1 MNESPHTPAKSKILL
16 VESHKKESAIIQ
28 PHLPVGDFE
37 LVTVDGI
44 ENAVGA
50 VLSGKPDLIFVS
62 AEFAG
67 AGEKLEQVKQASR
80 QFGST
85 LVLLSGGES
94 NVDSAQYDDVVRTDT
109 GKTELAH
116 RLGNL
121 VELKR
126 AKLELEWMKQRLKN
140 DRKLLTKYFSEDI
153 VEGILQDEHANSLSG
168 RHQEATIMFFDVRK
182 STTIAE
188 NLEPQIFAEFLSEFF
203 TDIMDLVYGNHGSV
217 NKLLGDGIMS
227 TFGCP
232 VPTEHDVLNAAKC
245 ALQIRN
251 HLATF
256 NDVRPDYIKEPI
268 KVGMGIATGK
278 VFAGNIG
285 SVRRMEYTVLG
296 DPVNTAARLE
306 SMTKEAG
313 VDILIDG
320 NTRHRLGN
328 LIRCR
333 KVAHSGVRG
342 KLQEI
347 EIFSLDELV
356 KRM

>member
-1 MNESPHTPAKSKILL
+1 MTTEAEAHKTLVLL
-16 VESHKKESAIIQ
+16 VESDKHESELIR
-28 PHLPVGDFE
+28 PVLEGSNSE
-37 LVTVDGI
+37 LFIVRDLI
-44 ENAVGA
+44 SAVQKA
-50 VLSGKPDLIFVS
+50 NEVKPDFVFVS
-62 AEFAG
+62 GEFAG
-67 AGEKLEQVKQASR
+67 KTEGIDELKKASHM
-80 QFGST
+80 FGASF
-85 LVLLSGGES
+85 VLLSGGGS
-94 NVDSAQYDDVVRTDT
+94 VDSTLYDDVVRTDQ
-109 GKTELAH
+109 GDSEIAH
-116 RLGNL
+116 RLNGL
-121 VELKR
+121 LELKR
-126 AKLELEWMKQRLKN
+126 ARLELEWMKQRLKN
-140 DRKLLTKYFSEDI
+140 DRRLLTKYFSEDI

-168 RHQEATIMFFDVRK
+168 RHQEATIMFFDVRR

-188 NLEPQIFAEFLSEFF
+188 NLEPLVFAEFLSEFF

-232 VPTEHDVLNAAKC
+232 VPSEHDVLNAAKC

-251 HLATF
+251 HLEMF
-256 NDVRPDYIKEPI
+256 NDVRPDYILEPI

-296 DPVNTAARLE
+296 DPVNLASRLE
-306 SMTKEAG
+306 SMTKEAK

-328 LIRCR
+328 LIKCR
-333 KVAHSGVRG
+333 KVEHSGVRG

-347 EIFSLDELV
+347 EIFSLDELMI
-356 KRM
+356 R

>member
-1 MNESPHTPAKSKILL
+1 MSVINPPPATRILI
-16 VESHKKESAIIQ
+16 VESDKHEAKLIEPMVQKDNCEVTT
-28 PHLPVGDFE
+28 VGD
-37 LVTVDGI
+37 TAS
-44 ENAVGA
+44 AVQITNTQR
-50 VLSGKPDLIFVS
+50 PDFIFVS
-62 AEFAG
+62 SALSANSEDLKALQVAARGAG
-67 AGEKLEQVKQASR
+67 AS
-80 QFGST
+80 
-85 LVLLSGGES
+85 LVLLSES
-94 NVDSAQYDDVVRTDT
+94 GNAAADSASFDEVLRTDAT
-109 GKTELAH
+109 GRELAQ
-116 RLGNL
+116 RIGTLL
-121 VELKR
+121 DLKR
-126 AKLELEWMKQRLKN
+126 AKLEIEWMKQRLKN
-140 DRKLLTKYFSEDI
+140 ERRLLTRYFSEDI

-168 RHQEATIMFFDVRK
+168 RHQEATIMFFDVRR
-182 STTIAE
+182 STAIAE
-188 NLEPQIFAEFLSEFF
+188 QLEPQVFAEFLSEFF

-232 VPTEHDVLNAAKC
+232 VPAEHDVLNAAKC

-268 KVGMGIATGK
+268 RVGMGIATGK

-296 DPVNTAARLE
+296 DPVNTASRLE

-328 LIRCR
+328 LIKCR
-333 KVAHSGVRG
+333 KIQHSGVRG

-347 EIFSLDELV
+347 EIFSLDSML
-356 KRM
+356 KP

>member
-1 MNESPHTPAKSKILL
+1 MNESAHTPAKSKILL
-16 VESHKKESAIIQ
+16 VESHKKESTIIQ
-28 PHLPVGDFE
+28 PNLPAGDFE
-37 LVTVDGI
+37 LVTVEGI
-44 ENAVGA
+44 ENAVAA
-50 VLSGKPDLIFVS
+50 VLSGKPDMIFVS
-62 AEFAG
+62 AEFAS

-85 LVLLSGGES
+85 LVLLSGGDA
-94 NVDSAQYDDVVRTDT
+94 NVDAAQYDDVVRTDT
-109 GKTELAH
+109 GNTELAH

-168 RHQEATIMFFDVRK
+168 RHQEATIMFFDVRR

-232 VPTEHDVLNAAKC
+232 VPSEHDVLNAAKC

-268 KVGMGIATGK
+268 RVGMGIATGK

-296 DPVNTAARLE
+296 DPVNLASRLE

-328 LIRCR
+328 LIKCR

-347 EIFSLDELV
+347 EIYSLDELV
-356 KRM
+356 KR

>member
-1 MNESPHTPAKSKILL
+1 MTQENESPKTKILL
-16 VESHKKESAIIQ
+16 VEGAKHERELIQ
-28 PHLPVGDFE
+28 PLLPGASCE
-37 LVTVDGI
+37 LTSVNDIV
-44 ENAVGA
+44 EAVQKA
-50 VLSGKPDLIFVS
+50 NELKPDFVFVS
-62 AEFAG
+62 SEYVNKVESLEELKKASHMFG
-67 AGEKLEQVKQASR
+67 AS
-80 QFGST
+80 F
-85 LVLLSGGES
+85 VLLSGA
-94 NVDSAQYDDVVRTDT
+94 SAGAQAEQYDDVVRTDQ
-109 GKTELAH
+109 GKTELSH
-116 RLGNL
+116 RLTNL
-121 VELKR
+121 LELKR
-126 AKLELEWMKQRLKN
+126 AKLDLEWMKQRLKN

-168 RHQEATIMFFDVRK
+168 RHQEATIMFFDVRR

-203 TDIMDLVYGNHGSV
+203 TDIMDLVYGNKGSV

-232 VPTEHDVLNAAKC
+232 VPTENDVLNAAKC

-256 NDVRPDYIKEPI
+256 NDVRPDYIIEPI
-268 KVGMGIATGK
+268 RVGMGIATGK

-296 DPVNTAARLE
+296 DPVNLASRLE
-306 SMTKEAG
+306 SMTKDAK

-328 LIRCR
+328 LIKCR
-333 KVAHSGVRG
+333 KVEHSGVRG
-342 KLQEI
+342 KMQEI
-347 EIFSLDELV
+347 EIFSLDELLV
-356 KRM
+356 R

>member
-1 MNESPHTPAKSKILL
+1 MNESAHTPAKSKILL
-16 VESHKKESAIIQ
+16 VESHKKESVIIQ
-28 PHLPVGDFE
+28 PHLPAGDFD
-37 LVTVDGI
+37 LVAVDGI
-44 ENAVGA
+44 ELAVNA

-62 AEFAG
+62 AEFAS
-67 AGEKLEQVKQASR
+67 AGEKLEQLKQASR
-80 QFGST
+80 QCGST

-94 NVDSAQYDDVVRTDT
+94 NVDAAQYDDVVRTDT
-109 GKTELAH
+109 GNTELAH

-126 AKLELEWMKQRLKN
+126 ARLELEWMKQRLKN

-168 RHQEATIMFFDVRK
+168 RHQEATIMFFDVRR

-296 DPVNTAARLE
+296 DPVNTASRLE

-320 NTRHRLGN
+320 NTRNRLGN
-328 LIRCR
+328 LIKCR

-356 KRM
+356 KR

>member
-1 MNESPHTPAKSKILL
+1 MNESNETEKTRILL
-16 VESHKKESAIIQ
+16 VEGGKQERNLLE
-28 PHLPVGDFE
+28 PHISDTASYE
-37 LVTVDGI
+37 LTTVDNLTDALVKSNEI
-44 ENAVGA
+44 
-50 VLSGKPDLIFVS
+50 KPDFIFVS
-62 AEFAG
+62 GEFIDKAQGLEELKNAAQLNG
-67 AGEKLEQVKQASR
+67 ASY
-80 QFGST
+80 
-85 LVLLSGGES
+85 VLLT
-94 NVDSAQYDDVVRTDT
+94 NSAAGVAPGVYDDIVRTDQ
-109 GKTELAH
+109 GDVEFGH
-116 RLGNL
+116 RLMNL
-121 VELKR
+121 LELKR
-126 AKLELEWMKQRLKN
+126 AKLEIQWMRQRLKN
-140 DRKLLTKYFSEDI
+140 DRRLLTKYFSEDI
-153 VEGILQDEHANSLSG
+153 VEGILKDEHANSLSG

-188 NLEPQIFAEFLSEFF
+188 NLEPLVFAEFLSEFF

-256 NDVRPDYIKEPI
+256 NDVRPDYIIDPI
-268 KVGMGIATGK
+268 RVGMGIATGK

-296 DPVNTAARLE
+296 DPVNLSSRLE
-306 SMTKEAG
+306 SMTKEAK

-328 LIRCR
+328 LIKCR
-333 KVAHSGVRG
+333 RVEHSGVRG
-342 KLQEI
+342 KLKEI
-347 EIFSLDELV
+347 EIFSLDELLI
-356 KRM
+356 RG

>member
-1 MNESPHTPAKSKILL
+1 MNESAHTPAKSKILL
-16 VESHKKESAIIQ
+16 VESHKKESVIIQ
-28 PHLPVGDFE
+28 PHLPAGDFD
-37 LVTVDGI
+37 LVAVDGI
-44 ENAVGA
+44 ELAVNA

-62 AEFAG
+62 AEFAS
-67 AGEKLEQVKQASR
+67 AGEKLEQLKQASR
-80 QFGST
+80 QCGST

-94 NVDSAQYDDVVRTDT
+94 NVDAAQYDDVVRTDT
-109 GKTELAH
+109 GNTELAH

-126 AKLELEWMKQRLKN
+126 ARLELEWMKQRLKN

-168 RHQEATIMFFDVRK
+168 RHQEATIMFFDVRR

-251 HLATF
+251 H
-256 NDVRPDYIKEPI
+256 P
-268 KVGMGIATGK
+268 
-278 VFAGNIG
+278 
-285 SVRRMEYTVLG
+285 G
-296 DPVNTAARLE
+296 DL
-306 SMTKEAG
+306 
-313 VDILIDG
+313 
-320 NTRHRLGN
+320 
-328 LIRCR
+328 
-333 KVAHSGVRG
+333 
-342 KLQEI
+342 
-347 EIFSLDELV
+347 
-356 KRM
+356 

>member
-1 MNESPHTPAKSKILL
+1 M
-16 VESHKKESAIIQ
+16 VESE
-28 PHLPVGDFE
+28 
-37 LVTVDGI
+37 
-44 ENAVGA
+44 
-50 VLSGKPDLIFVS
+50 
-62 AEFAG
+62 
-67 AGEKLEQVKQASR
+67 
-80 QFGST
+80 
-85 LVLLSGGES
+85 GGES
-94 NVDSAQYDDVVRTDT
+94 RFIEHLVRNANAELIVLKGLREAISFVQNKKPDIVFVAGAFIEEAAALEALRSNCKAIGASVVLLAQNGTVTDTAAYDEVLRTDAT
-109 GKTELAH
+109 DQELTQ
-116 RLGNL
+116 RIRTLL
-121 VELKR
+121 DLKR
-126 AKLELEWMKQRLKN
+126 ARLEVEWMKQRLKN
-140 DRKLLTKYFSEDI
+140 ERRLLTKYFSEDI

-188 NLEPQIFAEFLSEFF
+188 NLEPQVFAEFLSEFF

-232 VPTEHDVLNAAKC
+232 VPTANDVLNAAKC

-268 KVGMGIATGK
+268 RVGMGIATGK

-296 DPVNTAARLE
+296 DPVNLASRLE

-328 LIRCR
+328 LIKCR
-333 KVAHSGVRG
+333 KVQHQGVRG

-347 EIFSLDELV
+347 EIFSLDELL
-356 KRM
+356 KT

>member
-1 MNESPHTPAKSKILL
+1 MSSEQEKSQPTLL
-16 VESHKKESAIIQ
+16 MVESEEGESKFIEHLVRHANAELIIQ
-28 PHLPVGDFE
+28 NGLREAVSFVQSKNPDIVFVASAFMDEAEALE
-37 LVTVDGI
+37 ALRASCK
-44 ENAVGA
+44 AVGA
-50 VLSGKPDLIFVS
+50 SV
-62 AEFAG
+62 
-67 AGEKLEQVKQASR
+67 
-80 QFGST
+80 
-85 LVLLSGGES
+85 VLL
-94 NVDSAQYDDVVRTDT
+94 AQNGTVADTNAYDEVLRTDAT
-109 GKTELAH
+109 DQELTHRIKTL
-116 RLGNL
+116 L
-121 VELKR
+121 ELKR
-126 AKLELEWMKQRLKN
+126 ARLEVEWMKQRLKN
-140 DRKLLTKYFSEDI
+140 ERRLLTKYFSEDI

-182 STTIAE
+182 STSIAE
-188 NLEPQIFAEFLSEFF
+188 NLEPQVFAEFLSEFF

-232 VPTEHDVLNAAKC
+232 VPTANDVLNAAKC

-268 KVGMGIATGK
+268 RVGMGIATGK

-285 SVRRMEYTVLG
+285 SVRCMEYTVLG
-296 DPVNTAARLE
+296 DPVNLASRLE

-333 KVAHSGVRG
+333 KVQHQGVRG

-347 EIFSLDELV
+347 EIFSLDELL
-356 KRM
+356 KT

>member
-1 MNESPHTPAKSKILL
+1 
-16 VESHKKESAIIQ
+16 
-28 PHLPVGDFE
+28 
-37 LVTVDGI
+37 
-44 ENAVGA
+44 
-50 VLSGKPDLIFVS
+50 
-62 AEFAG
+62 
-67 AGEKLEQVKQASR
+67 
-80 QFGST
+80 
-85 LVLLSGGES
+85 
-94 NVDSAQYDDVVRTDT
+94 
-109 GKTELAH
+109 
-116 RLGNL
+116 
-121 VELKR
+121 
-126 AKLELEWMKQRLKN
+126 
-140 DRKLLTKYFSEDI
+140 LTKYFSEDI

-188 NLEPQIFAEFLSEFF
+188 NLEPQVFAEFLSEFF

-232 VPTEHDVLNAAKC
+232 VPTANDVLNAAKC

-268 KVGMGIATGK
+268 RVGMGIATGK

-296 DPVNTAARLE
+296 DPVNLASRLE

-328 LIRCR
+328 LIKCR
-333 KVAHSGVRG
+333 KVQHQGVRG

-347 EIFSLDELV
+347 EIFSLDELL
-356 KRM
+356 KT

>member
-1 MNESPHTPAKSKILL
+1 MSSKQAKSQPTLL
-16 VESHKKESAIIQ
+16 MLESEEGESRYIEQFVRNADAELIIHKGLGDAISIVQENRPDIVFVASACIK
-28 PHLPVGDFE
+28 DNEAFE
-37 LVTVDGI
+37 TLHSSCKAI
-44 ENAVGA
+44 GA
-50 VLSGKPDLIFVS
+50 SV
-62 AEFAG
+62 
-67 AGEKLEQVKQASR
+67 
-80 QFGST
+80 
-85 LVLLSGGES
+85 VLL
-94 NVDSAQYDDVVRTDT
+94 AQNGTVADTTAYDEVLRTDT
-109 GKTELAH
+109 SDQEL
-116 RLGNL
+116 RLRIRTL
-121 VELKR
+121 LDLKR
-126 AKLELEWMKQRLKN
+126 ARLEVEWMKQRLN
-140 DRKLLTKYFSEDI
+140 HERRLLTKYFSEDI

-217 NKLLGDGIMS
+217 NKLLGDGIMA

-232 VPTEHDVLNAAKC
+232 VPSANDVLNAAKC

-268 KVGMGIATGK
+268 RVGMGIATGK

-296 DPVNTAARLE
+296 DPVNLASRLE

-328 LIRCR
+328 LIKCR
-333 KVAHSGVRG
+333 KVQHQGVRG

-347 EIFSLDELV
+347 EIFSLDELL
-356 KRM
+356 KT

>member
-1 MNESPHTPAKSKILL
+1 MSQEQEQSQPTLL
-16 VESHKKESAIIQ
+16 MVESE
-28 PHLPVGDFE
+28 
-37 LVTVDGI
+37 
-44 ENAVGA
+44 
-50 VLSGKPDLIFVS
+50 
-62 AEFAG
+62 
-67 AGEKLEQVKQASR
+67 
-80 QFGST
+80 
-85 LVLLSGGES
+85 GGES
-94 NVDSAQYDDVVRTDT
+94 RFIEHLVRNANAELIVLKGLREAISFVQNKKPDIVFVAGAFIEEAAALEALRSSCKAIGASVVLLAQNGTVTDTAAYDEVLRTDAT
-109 GKTELAH
+109 DQELTQ
-116 RLGNL
+116 RIRTLL
-121 VELKR
+121 DLKR
-126 AKLELEWMKQRLKN
+126 ARLEVEWMKQRLKN
-140 DRKLLTKYFSEDI
+140 ERRLLTKYFSEDI

-188 NLEPQIFAEFLSEFF
+188 NLEPQVFAEFLSEFF

-232 VPTEHDVLNAAKC
+232 VPTANDVLNAAKC

-268 KVGMGIATGK
+268 RVGMGIATGK

-296 DPVNTAARLE
+296 DPVNLASRLE

-328 LIRCR
+328 LIKCR
-333 KVAHSGVRG
+333 KVQHSGVRG

-347 EIFSLDELV
+347 EIFALDELL
-356 KRM
+356 KT

>member
-1 MNESPHTPAKSKILL
+1 MSQEQEQSQPTLL
-16 VESHKKESAIIQ
+16 MVESE
-28 PHLPVGDFE
+28 
-37 LVTVDGI
+37 
-44 ENAVGA
+44 
-50 VLSGKPDLIFVS
+50 
-62 AEFAG
+62 
-67 AGEKLEQVKQASR
+67 
-80 QFGST
+80 
-85 LVLLSGGES
+85 GGES
-94 NVDSAQYDDVVRTDT
+94 RFIEHLVRNANAELIVLKGLREAISFVQNKKPDIVFVAGAFIEEAAALEALRSNCKAIGASVVLLAQNGTVTDTAAYDEVLRTDAT
-109 GKTELAH
+109 DQELTQ
-116 RLGNL
+116 RIRTLL
-121 VELKR
+121 DLKR
-126 AKLELEWMKQRLKN
+126 ARLEVEWMKQRLKN
-140 DRKLLTKYFSEDI
+140 ERRLLTKYFSEDI

-188 NLEPQIFAEFLSEFF
+188 NLEPQVFAEFLSEFF

-232 VPTEHDVLNAAKC
+232 VPTANDVLNAAKC

-268 KVGMGIATGK
+268 RVGMGIATGK

-296 DPVNTAARLE
+296 DPVNLASRLE

-328 LIRCR
+328 LIKCR
-333 KVAHSGVRG
+333 KVQHQGVRG

-347 EIFSLDELV
+347 EIFSLDELL
-356 KRM
+356 KT

>member
-1 MNESPHTPAKSKILL
+1 MSEETATPKTRILL
-16 VESHKKESAIIQ
+16 VESDKHEADLIK
-28 PHLPVGDFE
+28 PLLPAADCE
-37 LVTVDGI
+37 LTTVNDLI
-44 ENAVGA
+44 AALQKANEI
-50 VLSGKPDLIFVS
+50 KPDFVFVS
-62 AEFAG
+62 GEYVSKADSLDELKRASHMFG
-67 AGEKLEQVKQASR
+67 AS
-80 QFGST
+80 F
-85 LVLLSGGES
+85 VLLSGGS
-94 NVDSAQYDDVVRTDT
+94 AAVDAQQYDDVVRTDQD
-109 GKTELAH
+109 KTEISH

-121 VELKR
+121 LELKR
-126 AKLELEWMKQRLKN
+126 AKLELDWMKQRLRN
-140 DRKLLTKYFSEDI
+140 ERRLLTKYFSEDI

-168 RHQEATIMFFDVRK
+168 RHQEATIMFFDVRR

-188 NLEPQIFAEFLSEFF
+188 NLEPLVFAEFLSEFF

-232 VPTEHDVLNAAKC
+232 VPTENDVLNAAKC

-256 NDVRPDYIKEPI
+256 NDVRPDYIIEPI

-296 DPVNTAARLE
+296 DPVNLASRLE
-306 SMTKEAG
+306 SMTKEAK

-328 LIRCR
+328 LIKCR
-333 KVAHSGVRG
+333 KVEHQGVRG

-347 EIFSLDELV
+347 EIYSLDELLL
-356 KRM
+356 R

>member
-1 MNESPHTPAKSKILL
+1 MSTETETRKTQILL
-16 VESHKKESAIIQ
+16 VEGSKHEADLIKPLLPAGNCDLTTVSDLQLAKQKVSDLKPDFVFVSGEHAAKSDVLDELKRASH
-28 PHLPVGDFE
+28 
-37 LVTVDGI
+37 
-44 ENAVGA
+44 
-50 VLSGKPDLIFVS
+50 LSG
-62 AEFAG
+62 
-67 AGEKLEQVKQASR
+67 
-80 QFGST
+80 GSF
-85 LVLLSGGES
+85 VLLSSGASIPEA
-94 NVDSAQYDDVVRTDT
+94 DKYDDVLRTDL
-109 GKTELAH
+109 GQSEISH
-116 RLGNL
+116 RLSNL
-121 VELKR
+121 LELKR
-126 AKLELEWMKQRLKN
+126 AKLELEWMKQRLRN
-140 DRKLLTKYFSEDI
+140 DRRLLTKYFSEDI

-168 RHQEATIMFFDVRK
+168 RHQEATIMFFDVRR

-188 NLEPQIFAEFLSEFF
+188 NLEPLVFAEFLSEFF

-232 VPTEHDVLNAAKC
+232 VPTENDVLNAAKC

-256 NDVRPDYIKEPI
+256 NDVRPDYIIEPI

-296 DPVNTAARLE
+296 DPVNLASRLE
-306 SMTKEAG
+306 SMTKEAK

-328 LIRCR
+328 LIKCR
-333 KVAHSGVRG
+333 KVEHQGVRG

-347 EIFSLDELV
+347 EIYSLDELIQ
-356 KRM
+356 R

>member
-1 MNESPHTPAKSKILL
+1 MSQEQEQSQPTLL
-16 VESHKKESAIIQ
+16 MVESE
-28 PHLPVGDFE
+28 
-37 LVTVDGI
+37 
-44 ENAVGA
+44 
-50 VLSGKPDLIFVS
+50 
-62 AEFAG
+62 
-67 AGEKLEQVKQASR
+67 
-80 QFGST
+80 
-85 LVLLSGGES
+85 GGES
-94 NVDSAQYDDVVRTDT
+94 RFIEHLVRNANAELIVLKGLREAISFVQNKKPDIVFVAGAFIEEAAALEALRSNCKAIGASVVLLAQNGTVTDTAAYDEVLRTDAT
-109 GKTELAH
+109 DQELTQ
-116 RLGNL
+116 RIRTLL
-121 VELKR
+121 DLKR
-126 AKLELEWMKQRLKN
+126 ARLEVEWMKQRLKN
-140 DRKLLTKYFSEDI
+140 ERRLLTKYFSEDI

-188 NLEPQIFAEFLSEFF
+188 NLEPQVFAEFLSEFF

-232 VPTEHDVLNAAKC
+232 VPTANDVLNAAKC

-268 KVGMGIATGK
+268 RVGMGIATGK

-296 DPVNTAARLE
+296 DPVNLASRLE

-328 LIRCR
+328 LIKCR
-333 KVAHSGVRG
+333 KVQHSGVRG

-347 EIFSLDELV
+347 EIFALDELL
-356 KRM
+356 KT

>member
-1 MNESPHTPAKSKILL
+1 MSQEQEQSQPTLL
-16 VESHKKESAIIQ
+16 MVESE
-28 PHLPVGDFE
+28 
-37 LVTVDGI
+37 
-44 ENAVGA
+44 
-50 VLSGKPDLIFVS
+50 
-62 AEFAG
+62 
-67 AGEKLEQVKQASR
+67 
-80 QFGST
+80 
-85 LVLLSGGES
+85 GGES
-94 NVDSAQYDDVVRTDT
+94 RFIEHLVRNANAELIVLKGLREAISFVQNKKPDIVFVAGAFIEEAAALEALRSNCKAIGASVVLLAQNGTVTDTAAYDEVLRTDAT
-109 GKTELAH
+109 DQELTQ
-116 RLGNL
+116 RIRTLL
-121 VELKR
+121 DLKR
-126 AKLELEWMKQRLKN
+126 ARLEVEWMKQRLKN
-140 DRKLLTKYFSEDI
+140 ERRLLTKYFSEDI

-168 RHQEATIMFFDVRK
+168 RHQEATIMFFDVRR

-188 NLEPQIFAEFLSEFF
+188 NLEPQVFAEFLSEFF

-232 VPTEHDVLNAAKC
+232 VPTANDVLNAAKC

-268 KVGMGIATGK
+268 RVGMGIATGK

-296 DPVNTAARLE
+296 DPVNLASRLE

-328 LIRCR
+328 LIKCR
-333 KVAHSGVRG
+333 KVQHQGVRG

-347 EIFSLDELV
+347 EIFSLDELL
-356 KRM
+356 KT